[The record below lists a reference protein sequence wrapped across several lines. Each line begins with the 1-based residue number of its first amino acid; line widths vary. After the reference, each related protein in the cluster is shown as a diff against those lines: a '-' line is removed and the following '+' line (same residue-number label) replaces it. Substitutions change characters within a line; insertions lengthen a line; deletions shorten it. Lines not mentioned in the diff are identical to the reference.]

1 MRMKNPIIQLEN
13 ISKIYRSGKFK
24 VTALTDINLEI
35 YKKDFVSVIGTSGA
49 GKSTLLHLI
58 GALDKPT
65 NGTIYVNGNDISKL
79 SDYQLAQF
87 RKQNVG
93 FVFQFFNLIPTL
105 TALENVLVSKLFD
118 DNISITRGEEVLK
131 MVGLSTKLEH
141 KPNELSG
148 GEQQRVAIA
157 RALYND
163 PEIILADEPTGNI
176 DTKTGYE
183 LLKLFRKLNRAGTT
197 MVLVTHDAQIA
208 RAGNRVVKMRDGKI
222 VTK

>member
-1 MRMKNPIIQLEN
+1 MIKPIIEIEN
-13 ISKIYRSGKFK
+13 VTKIYRSGKLK
-24 VTALTDINLEI
+24 VTALDDIDLKI
-35 YKKDFVSVIGTSGA
+35 FRRDFISIIGTSGA

-65 NGTIYVNGNDISKL
+65 TGTIKVNGRDISRF
-79 SDYQLAQF
+79 SEEALARF
-87 RKQNVG
+87 RKVNVG

-105 TALENVLVSKLFD
+105 TALENVMVSKLFD
-118 DNISITRGEEVLK
+118 DDISISKGEKVLK
-131 MVGLSTKLEH
+131 KVGLSKKLEH
-141 KPNELSG
+141 KPTELSG

-183 LLKLFRKLNRAGTT
+183 LLKLFRKLNAMGTT

-208 RAGNRVVKMRDGKI
+208 KAGNRVVKMKDGKI
-222 VTK
+222 VTR